1 MESRWRW
8 DREGDE
14 EDVMEMVKE
23 IEIGRE
29 MKKLKEEPPP
39 PPLILVAH
47 YLSRK

>member
-1 MESRWRW
+1 MESRRRW

-14 EDVMEMVKE
+14 EDDGDGKE

-29 MKKLKEEPPP
+29 MKKLTEEPLP

-47 YLSRK
+47 YL